1 MGKSSGFA
9 AAFFPSPANASHS
22 WQSQAAEPSGGLD
35 PQSPRTMLVKQSS
48 KPKSINKK
56 SPQKYVIF
64 TAGRNLI

>member
-9 AAFFPSPANASHS
+9 AAFSHPPSHENACHC
-22 WQSQAAEPSGGLD
+22 GLD

-56 SPQKYVIF
+56 SPQKYVLF
-64 TAGRNLI
+64 TAGSNLI